1 MLLSPERS
9 APAFFFGSCILDT
22 LAMSVEYII
31 QRNYDM
37 TVCHGSG
44 ESMSP
49 CELASTITAIACAIA
64 KCVPKEELPIL
75 IAAFGQLA
83 SVLGTI
89 TVQEDLLN
97 KASESTPPVPTP
109 EEVIVTMLK

>member
-1 MLLSPERS
+1 
-9 APAFFFGSCILDT
+9 
-22 LAMSVEYII
+22 
-31 QRNYDM
+31 
-37 TVCHGSG
+37 
-44 ESMSP
+44 MSP

-64 KCVPKEELPIL
+64 KCVPKEELPML
-75 IAAFGQLA
+75 TAAFGQLA

-97 KASESTPPVPTP
+97 KASESTPPTIPIP

>member
-1 MLLSPERS
+1 
-9 APAFFFGSCILDT
+9 
-22 LAMSVEYII
+22 
-31 QRNYDM
+31 M

-49 CELASTITAIACAIA
+49 CDLASTITAIACTIT

-75 IAAFGQLA
+75 TAAFGQLA

-89 TVQEDLLN
+89 TVQEELLN
-97 KASESTPPVPTP
+97 KDSENTPPPVPTP